1 MAQITIQ
8 IDQSTL
14 EDANSIAVAMTKA
27 GYSEHALDATL
38 VLHNA
43 IAVGIA
49 KMLRVWCRRADV
61 NDEYEK
67 PAK

>member
-14 EDANSIAVAMTKA
+14 DDANAIAIAMAKA
-27 GYSEHALDATL
+27 GYSEHALDPQH

-43 IAVGIA
+43 TGIGIA
-49 KMLRVWCRRADV
+49 KMLRVWCRRTDV